1 MKKTGF
7 IIIII
12 VVVCGLSVFGIYHF
26 ANLFREDT
34 SEYTF
39 LQTSVSPD
47 GTYKLNAYR
56 TEPGATTDFSIKV
69 FLESGKKEKRIYD
82 AYHEKSVD
90 IKWLDNHR
98 VCINGKTL
106 DLSEKETYDW
116 RKQAYQ

>member
-1 MKKTGF
+1 MKKCFTIV
-7 IIIII
+7 IIIASI
-12 VVVCGLSVFGIYHF
+12 GASFFGIYHF
-26 ANLFREDT
+26 VNLFKENT
-34 SEYTF
+34 SEYTL

-47 GTYKLNAYR
+47 GSYTLNVYR

-90 IKWLDNHR
+90 ISWLDNER

-106 DLSEKETYDW
+106 NLAKDETYDW
-116 RKQAYQ
+116 RKDY

>member
-34 SEYTF
+34 SEYTL

-47 GTYKLNAYR
+47 GAYKLNAYR

-90 IKWLDNHR
+90 ISWLDNER

-106 DLSEKETYDW
+106 NLAKNETYDW
-116 RKQAYQ
+116 RKEQA